1 MKFCPRCGEQLIQ
14 KHEGGRDRPACPDES
29 CKFIHFG
36 DFSIGVG
43 GVVMR
48 DDKILLIRRGH
59 EPGRGWWQLPGGYA
73 ECDEPLVEAV
83 EREVLE
89 EAGVRAKAVEVIGFR
104 HSVGGQGSIGGPSTN
119 MYVVFRLEPDRDC
132 EPFCDQDEITG
143 AEYFT
148 HEEITGN
155 ERVQNLTKWAIEWAF
170 SGQKGLV
177 PGMGGTDASRPPWRL
192 FTLPTEAS
200 AQL

>member
-1 MKFCPRCGEQLIQ
+1 VNYCPRCGQKLIV
-14 KHEGGRDRPACPDES
+14 KHEGGRDRPACPGPD
-29 CKFIHFG
+29 CKFVFFG

-48 DDKILLIRRGH
+48 DDKVLLIRRGH

-89 EAGVRAKAVEVIGFR
+89 EAGVRAKVVEVLGFR
-104 HSVGGQGSIGGPSTN
+104 HSVGGGGSIGGPSTN
-119 MYVVFRLEPDRDC
+119 IYVAFRLDPDVSC

-143 AEYFT
+143 VQYWDL
-148 HEEITGN
+148 EEALGH
-155 ERVQNLTKWAIEWAF
+155 ERVQNLTKWAIGWAR
-170 SGQKGLV
+170 SGSRGFV
-177 PGMGGTDASRPPWRL
+177 PADQPIDPSRPPWKL
-192 FTLPTEAS
+192 FHVAG
-200 AQL
+200 A